1 VFNKI
6 LLAVD
11 RSDDAYRAVE
21 KVIELQKK
29 YGSEVVIFHSTE
41 HKMIPNEF
49 ILSVPYNNEY
59 SYTLPMTDYYNIRD
73 EYIRSGKNLLKEVEE
88 RFKKEQLKVE
98 TRLIEDKEPANYII
112 GITKKEKFDL
122 VVLGCKGEHSKL
134 RPVLLGTVAQKVLN
148 EAHSDVYIVR

>member
-1 VFNKI
+1 MFNKI

-11 RSDDAYRAVE
+11 RSDDAQRAVE

-29 YGSEVVIFHSTE
+29 HGSQVVIFHSIE

-49 ILSVPYNNEY
+49 ILSVPYNNDY
-59 SYTLPMTDYYNIRD
+59 SYTLPIPDYYNIRE
-73 EYIRSGKNLLKEVEE
+73 EYIRSGKNLLREVEE

-98 TRLIEDKEPANYII
+98 TRLIENKEPANYIVD
-112 GITKKEKFDL
+112 ITKSEKFDL

-134 RPVLLGTVAQKVLN
+134 RPIWLGTVAQKVLN
-148 EAHSDVYIVR
+148 EAHSDVYVVR